1 MDNNY
6 NRKEL
11 QNKTQQR
18 KKIEEK
24 ELKILL
30 ALFEDKKYRQLA
42 MLYYGEGYTLEKCA
56 ELMFFSKRHTE
67 RIKSEM
73 DRIAFY
79 TLLKMATDTEQTMKL
94 LQIKKIIME

>member
-6 NRKEL
+6 NRK
-11 QNKTQQR
+11 NYKTQQR
-18 KKIEEK
+18 KKIEEN

-56 ELMFFSKRHTE
+56 ELMFFQKDIPKE
-67 RIKSEM
+67 
-73 DRIAFY
+73 
-79 TLLKMATDTEQTMKL
+79 
-94 LQIKKIIME
+94 